1 MTVGGPG
8 TEVNN
13 TVFYLM
19 PAPGKGSPLAGH
31 DLMITRTSYNL
42 YACMHPMSSHA
53 SCVMHSH
60 DLFDWEHSKNSNNN
74 YC

>member
-42 YACMHPMSSHA
+42 YACMHPMSIIHIMRDALMIS
-53 SCVMHSH
+53 
-60 DLFDWEHSKNSNNN
+60 DT
-74 YC
+74 